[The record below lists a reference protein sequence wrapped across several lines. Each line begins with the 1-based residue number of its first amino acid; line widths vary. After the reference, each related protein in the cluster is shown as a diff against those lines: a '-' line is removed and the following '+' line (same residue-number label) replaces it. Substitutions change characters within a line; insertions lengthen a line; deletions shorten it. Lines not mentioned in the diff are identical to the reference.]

1 MTRFLNVIFCT
12 IFRFFWKIVEKL
24 ARLLAGEVKKLAR
37 FVAHQVESVARIW
50 HIGTPS
56 RNVGTPLARS
66 HVYWHVGR

>member
-56 RNVGTPLARS
+56 RNVDTPLARS